1 MKERIGRLY
10 VASSNPGKLREYRE
24 LAAGNS
30 RSAEI
35 ELLPGFRDFP
45 EYQENGA
52 TFAENAAGKALHFSR
67 FSSVPVFA
75 DDSGLVVPALGG
87 EPGVRSARYAGP
99 HATDADRY
107 GKLLG
112 AMSGKIGEERR
123 ARFVCVLALA
133 HQGRALAVFSGAVE
147 GVIADSP
154 RGDGG
159 FGYDPVFYFEKLG
172 LTYAEITREQKNEYS
187 HRGRCFRKL
196 LQFLDDPD
204 SVP

>member
-1 MKERIGRLY
+1 MKEPIVRLH
-10 VASSNPGKLREYRE
+10 VASSNPGKPREYQE

-30 RSAEI
+30 HAVEI
-35 ELLPGFRDFP
+35 DLLPGFRDLP
-45 EYQENGA
+45 GYEENGT
-52 TFAENAAGKALHFSR
+52 TFAEIAAGKALHFSR
-67 FSSVPVFA
+67 FSPEPVFA

-87 EPGVRSARYAGP
+87 EPGVRSARYAGA

-107 GKLLG
+107 RKLLE
-112 AMSGKIGEERR
+112 AMRGKTGDERR
-123 ARFVCVLALA
+123 ARFVCVLAMA
-133 HQGRALAVFSGAVE
+133 HQGRAIAVFSDAAQGT
-147 GVIADSP
+147 IAESP

-172 LTYAEITREQKNEYS
+172 HTYAEITREQKNEYS

-196 LQFLDDPD
+196 LQFLHDPD

>member
-1 MKERIGRLY
+1 
-10 VASSNPGKLREYRE
+10 
-24 LAAGNS
+24 
-30 RSAEI
+30 
-35 ELLPGFRDFP
+35 
-45 EYQENGA
+45 
-52 TFAENAAGKALHFSR
+52 
-67 FSSVPVFA
+67 
-75 DDSGLVVPALGG
+75 
-87 EPGVRSARYAGP
+87 
-99 HATDADRY
+99 
-107 GKLLG
+107 
-112 AMSGKIGEERR
+112 
-123 ARFVCVLALA
+123 VLALA